1 MGYSTDFNG
10 SIKIEPA
17 LNEKQRDYIND
28 LSHTRRMKRDVNKL
42 MEIYKGAFGYPF
54 ATEQTPEAI
63 YGVEGEFFV
72 REDGMSGQDRDGS
85 ILDYNMSP
93 GQHNF
98 LGDSICQPGLWCQW
112 EITED
117 GTELQWDGGEKF
129 YNYVEWLEYLIN
141 RFFSKWGVLL
151 NGEIEWVGEDTS
163 DLGKIVVK
171 DNVVKALE
179 GTVTY
184 SEDEE

>member
-63 YGVEGEFFV
+63 YGVEGEYFV
-72 REDGMSGQDRDGS
+72 GDENMNDAS
-85 ILDYNMSP
+85 ILNYNVAP
-93 GQHNF
+93 GQPDFMRESN
-98 LGDSICQPGLWCQW
+98 GQPGLWCQW
-112 EITED
+112 EIIED